1 MPLLQTAAM
10 RGDEDLR
17 ARAAGVNVSGVT
29 QDAIRTALAA
39 SDTDAWLR
47 RLELLPRM
55 ARARTEVEL
64 IS

>member
-10 RGDEDLR
+10 RGDDDLR
-17 ARAAGVNVSGVT
+17 ARAVGVNVSGVT

-39 SDTDAWLR
+39 SDTDGWLR